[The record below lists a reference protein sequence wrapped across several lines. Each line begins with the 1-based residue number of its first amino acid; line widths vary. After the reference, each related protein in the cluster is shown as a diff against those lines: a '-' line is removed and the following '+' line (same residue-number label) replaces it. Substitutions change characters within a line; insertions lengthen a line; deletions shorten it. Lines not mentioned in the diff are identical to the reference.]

1 MPSRFFDELHGTA
14 IADVIRRVRL
24 SFEDVALLEQRSK
37 KTIQNLV
44 AAGRYP
50 VPVHTDSCGRRY
62 FLAVDVMKH
71 LCGITATESKVNKR
85 GRPRKTTPVPAYSS
99 TGGGR

>member
-1 MPSRFFDELHGTA
+1 MPSRFFDDLHGTA

-71 LCGITATESKVNKR
+71 MCGITATKTNVNKR
-85 GRPRKTTPVPAYSS
+85 GRPRKS
-99 TGGGR
+99 TALMQSNTAGGKL